1 MPAQPD
7 RNRWMPRAM
16 TAIYF
21 DDDATLDAIAGAT
34 AGIFGYGPVGRALA
48 LNLRD
53 SGIRVMTAPE
63 FDDEAEMASN
73 DEIPALP
80 AAEIAQT
87 CDILIITTPDDALPP
102 LYMGSIAPHLKR
114 GDLMVFTSGYA
125 MAFGTVEP
133 PPFLDVGVL
142 APRPAGDAIRAG
154 YLSGQGALTFISVAA
169 DSTRR
174 ALDRLLAVARGA
186 GLLRAGAI
194 ELLPEHEA
202 FLALFVQ
209 QAVIPAFHHI
219 MVAAAD
225 LLVNQGIPPEAA
237 ISDLHIAGRFFDY
250 LRRANRDGL
259 MNTLLDSPLTSQ
271 YATLSRMARFSEL
284 RLERLMENTF
294 DEIVSGAFAREWS
307 RELMEGTPRL
317 DRLRKLESQRTVW
330 DFEQQTL

>member
-1 MPAQPD
+1 
-7 RNRWMPRAM
+7 M

-142 APRPAGDAIRAG
+142 APRAPPATRSAPD
-154 YLSGQGALTFISVAA
+154 IS
-169 DSTRR
+169 
-174 ALDRLLAVARGA
+174 
-186 GLLRAGAI
+186 
-194 ELLPEHEA
+194 
-202 FLALFVQ
+202 
-209 QAVIPAFHHI
+209 
-219 MVAAAD
+219 
-225 LLVNQGIPPEAA
+225 
-237 ISDLHIAGRFFDY
+237 AGRV
-250 LRRANRDGL
+250 R
-259 MNTLLDSPLTSQ
+259 
-271 YATLSRMARFSEL
+271 
-284 RLERLMENTF
+284 
-294 DEIVSGAFAREWS
+294 
-307 RELMEGTPRL
+307 
-317 DRLRKLESQRTVW
+317 
-330 DFEQQTL
+330 